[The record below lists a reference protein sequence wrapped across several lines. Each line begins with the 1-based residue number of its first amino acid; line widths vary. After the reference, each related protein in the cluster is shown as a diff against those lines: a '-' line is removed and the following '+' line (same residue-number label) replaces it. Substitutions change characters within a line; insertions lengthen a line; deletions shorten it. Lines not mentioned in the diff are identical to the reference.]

1 MALMNPQQLEEA
13 PPLDPGL
20 VNEPT
25 GDMPIEGVESIE
37 DDVPTTAKEGDFILP
52 YESVLF
58 IGLNNINIE
67 VKKAMKQA
75 QADGVEIEGVDPAA
89 DVPIKISNMEYRIPK
104 ELIEYIGLQ
113 RLETYREKGLELRAQ
128 LEKDRGDKQQAFM
141 PPAAEEAPPMQ
152 IPQEQQ
158 MAEAAPPQQ
167 DMMPQQGMMPPPPPQ
182 QGMMMQRGG
191 SVEKQRET
199 LHSAKQ
205 GSPLQSPQRL
215 KKDEPI
221 DMRGG
226 GLVARQASGGLLL
239 RSGS

>member
-1 MALMNPQQLEEA
+1 MALMQAPLPEETMPPA
-13 PPLDPGL
+13 DAGMDLPLDPGL

-25 GDMPIEGVESIE
+25 GDMPIEGVESTE
-37 DDVPTTAKEGDFILP
+37 DDVPVTAKEGDFILP

-104 ELIEYIGLQ
+104 ELVEYIGLQ

-158 MAEAAPPQQ
+158 IAEAAPPQQ
-167 DMMPQQGMMPPPPPQ
+167 GMMPPPQ

-191 SVEKQRET
+191 AVEKQRET

-226 GLVARQASGGLLL
+226 GLVKKKS
-239 RSGS
+239 